1 MLLNEFLKAHSKM
14 QEQET
19 TITQLKNAMKALTAS
34 MKEQASQIQKV
45 STELELRKAAPQTVL
60 NNQ

>member
-1 MLLNEFLKAHSKM
+1 M

-19 TITQLKNAMKALTAS
+19 TITQLKDSVKVLAAS

-45 STELELRKAAPQTVL
+45 SAELELRRAAPQTVG

>member
-1 MLLNEFLKAHSKM
+1 MLLNEFLKAHSKI